1 MLGGISYGRINFGVV
16 LGGAPG
22 CLPCLFRRGAPLNL
36 PVRRG
41 VQILRAE
48 GIASPLVS
56 FECPMAVESSRGVDL
71 IANG

>member
-1 MLGGISYGRINFGVV
+1 VLGGISYGRINFGVV

-48 GIASPLVS
+48 GIDFSLQSTVNALKDIEGPISIG
-56 FECPMAVESSRGVDL
+56 MQ
-71 IANG
+71 

>member
-1 MLGGISYGRINFGVV
+1 VLGGISYGRINFGVV

-48 GIASPLVS
+48 GIGLGGIVRDYSLV
-56 FECPMAVESSRGVDL
+56 G
-71 IANG
+71 